1 MAGNRLNIID
11 TEFGDILPED
21 LCTELKDVAKL
32 SMGSDITDMD
42 EKYIR
47 ALAE

>member
-47 ALAE
+47 SLAE

>member
-1 MAGNRLNIID
+1 MNIIT

-21 LCTELKDVAKL
+21 LSTELKEVAKL

-47 ALAE
+47 NLAE